1 MVSRRI
7 AAALAAFALCVGAPA
22 AHAQVYLLNDNFN
35 TENGGVGQLNY
46 TGFANWNV
54 SGAVDLIGNGFF
66 DFYPGNGLYV
76 DMNGSPGP
84 GTMTSK
90 TTYNFLP
97 GNVYTLSFDL
107 AGSARGLTDT
117 VDVSLGSL
125 YSNAFTYPSGQG
137 YTMTTDTFT
146 VSSPTSANLVFNSLV
161 GPNADIGLILDNV
174 TLSYLP
180 PSANVPEPGPLALL
194 VASGVTGSLWMGK
207 RWRKPARA

>member
-46 TGFANWNV
+46 TGFDNWNV

-84 GTMTSK
+84 GTMTSRPH
-90 TTYNFLP
+90 TTSCRAMSTRCPLIWQDP
-97 GNVYTLSFDL
+97 RADLRTLWMSLL
-107 AGSARGLTDT
+107 A
-117 VDVSLGSL
+117 
-125 YSNAFTYPSGQG
+125 AFTATHSR
-137 YTMTTDTFT
+137 
-146 VSSPTSANLVFNSLV
+146 
-161 GPNADIGLILDNV
+161 I
-174 TLSYLP
+174 
-180 PSANVPEPGPLALL
+180 
-194 VASGVTGSLWMGK
+194 
-207 RWRKPARA
+207 